1 MWSASD
7 VTSSLSIFVAA
18 RMEPPGREGQ
28 MRRRAGTGDTHLGSD
43 ITSFLF
49 TSSQHRNKKQLIVI
63 YPPSVLLEEE
73 KYDIIRKDCIQPFYP
88 SN

>member
-7 VTSSLSIFVAA
+7 VTSSLSEFVAA
-18 RMEPPGREGQ
+18 RMEPRGRGGQ
-28 MRRRAGTGDTHLGSD
+28 MRRRACTGDTNLGSN
-43 ITSFLF
+43 TKSFLF

-63 YPPSVLLEEE
+63 HPQYVLLEEE
-73 KYDIIRKDCIQPFYP
+73 KHDIIKKDCIQPFYP